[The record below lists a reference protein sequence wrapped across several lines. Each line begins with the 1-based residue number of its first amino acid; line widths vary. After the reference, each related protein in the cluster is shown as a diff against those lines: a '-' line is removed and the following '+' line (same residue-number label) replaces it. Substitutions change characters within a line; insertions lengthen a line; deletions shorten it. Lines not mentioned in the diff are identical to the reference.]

1 MTVREFLENIRYTD
15 MLIDSKLQQI
25 KNIRERLCSATVSL
39 GEKVQ
44 GSKDPDKFTDGVAKI
59 IELEKAINADIDK
72 LVEDKRIA
80 REMIEELGDNVEKVI
95 LYRVYFERGK
105 MSRIAHDLGYSKRWV
120 ETRCNEAIK
129 KLENS
134 SQFSQYF
141 A

>member
-25 KNIRERLCSATVSL
+25 KSIRERLCSATVSL
-39 GEKVQ
+39 CEKVQ

-59 IELEKAINADIDK
+59 IELEKAINADIDN

>member
-25 KNIRERLCSATVSL
+25 KSIRERLCSATVSL

-44 GSKDPDKFTDGVAKI
+44 ESKDPDKFTDGVAKI

-80 REMIEELGDNVEKVI
+80 REMIEELGDNVDKVI

>member
-25 KNIRERLCSATVSL
+25 NSIRERLCSATISL

-44 GSKDPDKFTDGVAKI
+44 GSTDPDKFTDGVAKI

>member
-25 KNIRERLCSATVSL
+25 KSIRERLCSATVSL

-44 GSKDPDKFTDGVAKI
+44 GSNDPAKSTDGVAKI

-120 ETRCNEAIK
+120 ETKCNEAIK

>member
-25 KNIRERLCSATVSL
+25 KSIRERLCSATVSL

-44 GSKDPDKFTDGVAKI
+44 GSKDHDKFTDGVAKI

-80 REMIEELGDNVEKVI
+80 REMIEELGDNVDKVI